1 MQALGQM
8 TSLGDP
14 SLVAAVGSRRM
25 GALDLDPG
33 SIGEVVLRTLAVY
46 VALLLLLRL
55 AGKRELGQMTT
66 FDLVVVL
73 IISNAVQNAMVGANV
88 SLTAG
93 IAAAATLLVAN
104 AAVDRAGL
112 RSAWLRDR
120 IRGVPALLIH
130 DGAVIPENLR
140 RERIDEDE
148 LMQALREHGV
158 DDIRSVKTAVL
169 EVDGT
174 ISVIPAGA
182 ASSRTKRRIR
192 GRKPAG

>member
-93 IAAAATLLVAN
+93 IVAAATLLVAN
-104 AAVDRAGL
+104 ATVDRVGL

-120 IRGVPALLIH
+120 LRGVPTLLIH
-130 DGAVIPENLR
+130 DGAVVPEHLR
-140 RERIDEDE
+140 REGIDEDE
-148 LMQALREHGV
+148 IMQALREHGV
-158 DDIRSVKTAVL
+158 DDVRHVKTAVL

>member
-1 MQALGQM
+1 
-8 TSLGDP
+8 
-14 SLVAAVGSRRM
+14 M

-93 IAAAATLLVAN
+93 IVAAATLLVAN
-104 AAVDRAGL
+104 ATVDRVGL

-120 IRGVPALLIH
+120 LRGVPTLLIH
-130 DGAVIPENLR
+130 DGAVVPEHLR
-140 RERIDEDE
+140 REGIDEDE
-148 LMQALREHGV
+148 IMQALREHGV
-158 DDIRSVKTAVL
+158 DDVRHVKTAVL

>member
-1 MQALGQM
+1 
-8 TSLGDP
+8 
-14 SLVAAVGSRRM
+14 M

-104 AAVDRAGL
+104 AALDRAGL
-112 RSAWLRDR
+112 RSAWLRER
-120 IRGVPALLIH
+120 FRGVPTLLIH
-130 DGAVIPENLR
+130 AGAVIPENLR
-140 RERIDEDE
+140 RERVDEDE

-169 EVDGT
+169 E
-174 ISVIPAGA
+174 
-182 ASSRTKRRIR
+182 
-192 GRKPAG
+192 